1 MVMAIDRN
9 GIGKG
14 ASAGLILADVI
25 EIKLPPSSEY
35 LAVVRAT
42 IGVIAGNMSFNYDEV
57 IQLRVAASEVF
68 NLAMEWVSQE
78 AAASASRE
86 LALQFIV
93 EGNKLEILVPNQ
105 INYTVSLTG
114 DEMVESRAL
123 LVLAFSDNGTHLRGE
138 KHEGDGGFGLL
149 VLGINRPHQ
158 ERSHKCLRTTGI
170 KAKPQR
176 PRLKRPGLLSGK
188 SEPRPVGST
197 PRKIRSASSWKD
209 SAGK

>member
-14 ASAGLILADVI
+14 ASSGLILSDVI
-25 EIKLPPSSEY
+25 EIKLPPSSDY

-68 NLAMEWVSQE
+68 SLAMEWISQD
-78 AAASASRE
+78 AAASATRE

-105 INYTVSLTG
+105 ISYTVSLTG
-114 DEMVESRAL
+114 DDMVESKAL
-123 LVLAFSDNGTHLRGE
+123 LESLMDEVEF
-138 KHEGDGGFGLL
+138 GGGANEDPMIR
-149 VLGINRPHQ
+149 VAKYNTI
-158 ERSHKCLRTTGI
+158 ETG
-170 KAKPQR
+170 
-176 PRLKRPGLLSGK
+176 
-188 SEPRPVGST
+188 
-197 PRKIRSASSWKD
+197 
-209 SAGK
+209 

>member
-1 MVMAIDRN
+1 MAIDQN

-14 ASAGLILADVI
+14 ASSELVLSDVI

-35 LAVVRAT
+35 LAVVRAM

-68 NLAMEWVSQE
+68 NLAMEWVSQD
-78 AAASASRE
+78 AAASATRE

-105 INYTVSLTG
+105 ISYAVSLTG

-123 LVLAFSDNGTHLRGE
+123 LESLMDEVEFGGGANQEPMLRAD
-138 KHEGDGGFGLL
+138 KYNT
-149 VLGINRPHQ
+149 VV
-158 ERSHKCLRTTGI
+158 TG
-170 KAKPQR
+170 
-176 PRLKRPGLLSGK
+176 
-188 SEPRPVGST
+188 
-197 PRKIRSASSWKD
+197 
-209 SAGK
+209 

>member
-68 NLAMEWVSQE
+68 SLAMEWISQD
-78 AAASASRE
+78 AAA
-86 LALQFIV
+86 
-93 EGNKLEILVPNQ
+93 
-105 INYTVSLTG
+105 
-114 DEMVESRAL
+114 
-123 LVLAFSDNGTHLRGE
+123 
-138 KHEGDGGFGLL
+138 
-149 VLGINRPHQ
+149 
-158 ERSHKCLRTTGI
+158 
-170 KAKPQR
+170 
-176 PRLKRPGLLSGK
+176 
-188 SEPRPVGST
+188 
-197 PRKIRSASSWKD
+197 
-209 SAGK
+209 

>member
-1 MVMAIDRN
+1 M
-9 GIGKG
+9 
-14 ASAGLILADVI
+14 ADVI

-123 LVLAFSDNGTHLRGE
+123 LV
-138 KHEGDGGFGLL
+138 
-149 VLGINRPHQ
+149 
-158 ERSHKCLRTTGI
+158 
-170 KAKPQR
+170 
-176 PRLKRPGLLSGK
+176 
-188 SEPRPVGST
+188 
-197 PRKIRSASSWKD
+197 
-209 SAGK
+209 

>member
-1 MVMAIDRN
+1 MAIDRN
-9 GIGKG
+9 GIGM
-14 ASAGLILADVI
+14 AYSSGLILSDVV

-68 NLAMEWVSQE
+68 NLAMEWVSRD
-78 AAASASRE
+78 ATASAIRE

-93 EGNKLEILVPNQ
+93 EGNKLKILVPSQ

-123 LVLAFSDNGTHLRGE
+123 LESLMDEVEL
-138 KHEGDGGFGLL
+138 GGGANEDPMIR
-149 VLGINRPHQ
+149 VAKYNTV
-158 ERSHKCLRTTGI
+158 ETG
-170 KAKPQR
+170 
-176 PRLKRPGLLSGK
+176 
-188 SEPRPVGST
+188 
-197 PRKIRSASSWKD
+197 
-209 SAGK
+209 